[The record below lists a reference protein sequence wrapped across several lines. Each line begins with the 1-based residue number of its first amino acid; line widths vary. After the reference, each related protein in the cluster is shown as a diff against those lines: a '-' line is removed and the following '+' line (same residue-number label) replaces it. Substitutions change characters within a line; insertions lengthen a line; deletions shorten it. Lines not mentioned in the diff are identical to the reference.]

1 MYGAD
6 EMLVDVFCTIAKHV
20 TREAYTEFFTNMGVP
35 IEAITEMFESA
46 DSDHDG
52 NIDMDEFIRFSA
64 QMDD

>member
-35 IEAITEMFESA
+35 IEAITEMFEST

-52 NIDMDEFIRFSA
+52 NIDMDGSSLFS